1 MEIGMAPWRPGTAS
15 FRLAGHL
22 KTKKGAGNCREKR
35 ATISIRCYKVKPESV
50 FLTVPTNVPRAE
62 YQSVTTQLRH
72 FLRARRVEI
81 CHSKRIHVGPLNP
94 KKHR

>member
-22 KTKKGAGNCREKR
+22 KTKKWAGNCREKR

-62 YQSVTTQLRH
+62 YQSVTNGA
-72 FLRARRVEI
+72 RASAQCR
-81 CHSKRIHVGPLNP
+81 
-94 KKHR
+94 